1 MEMFTCEKISTWQ
14 DYFQL
19 VHQHVVGFIVLE
31 VKMINSCFSKAK
43 AIQKVFVKRIILS
56 SVSFGNKSMS
66 SCTSTEQAL
75 CLLIYTVQNSRFLVS
90 IKHGLQAMD
99 YELQTANC
107 RLYGLD
113 KKHGLRYKMWT
124 RRHRP
129 CIKHGFL

>member
-1 MEMFTCEKISTWQ
+1 
-14 DYFQL
+14 
-19 VHQHVVGFIVLE
+19 
-31 VKMINSCFSKAK
+31 
-43 AIQKVFVKRIILS
+43 
-56 SVSFGNKSMS
+56 MS
-66 SCTSTEQAL
+66 SCTPTEQAL
-75 CLLIYTVQNSRFLVS
+75 CLLIYTVQNHRFLVS